1 LTAIVLAAGSGLRLG
16 WSWIFTDGYSRA
28 ASLRRT
34 GEYCMPIIGAM
45 MVLFFLAALIEGF
58 LSPSSAPY
66 WIKAVVA
73 ILSSGLLMFYFV
85 ILGFP
90 RNERDII

>member
-1 LTAIVLAAGSGLRLG
+1 
-16 WSWIFTDGYSRA
+16 
-28 ASLRRT
+28 
-34 GEYCMPIIGAM
+34 MPIIGAM
-45 MVLFFLAALIEGF
+45 MVLFFMAALIEGF

-73 ILSSGLLMFYFV
+73 ILSSGALTFYFI

-90 RNERDII
+90 RNERNLI